1 MPQNYPESPREMAT
15 EWQRGSS
22 DQSRSSSPT
31 ACSRNLTLAIRPRT
45 WSGLGALAVLVEP
58 IGGPSAGEGYK
69 PNSRSIA
76 PVSRRF
82 GIL

>member
-1 MPQNYPESPREMAT
+1 VPGDLLDSLRPRPLNRS
-15 EWQRGSS
+15 QRPRGPNG
-22 DQSRSSSPT
+22 SPT